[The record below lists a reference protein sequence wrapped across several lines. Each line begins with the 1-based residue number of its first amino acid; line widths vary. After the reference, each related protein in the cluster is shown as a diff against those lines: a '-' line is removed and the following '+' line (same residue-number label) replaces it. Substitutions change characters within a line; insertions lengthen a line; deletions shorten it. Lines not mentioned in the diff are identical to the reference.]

1 MQIDNHASQQSQPM
15 PTLLLFPASLRR
27 HSHQRRLIDYLAS
40 LLEGRCRIDILNAG
54 DVTLPLFNQD
64 MEGIPAVSQAVRTL
78 HDRFARADG
87 IIVASPEYNGHVS
100 PYLKNTVDWV
110 SRLAHID
117 PYFAGQNPFRDKPLL
132 LSSASTGW
140 TGGVL
145 GLQAARS
152 IFAYL
157 GSLVVPAQ
165 ICLSHAEQ
173 ALVEDRYEFDPF
185 FADHIARTVE
195 HFVSLVLRNRVS
207 TGPENCAMTNPQKGV
222 IPEPAPW

>member
-1 MQIDNHASQQSQPM
+1 MHIDNHAPPQSQPTS
-15 PTLLLFPASLRR
+15 TLLLFPASLRQ

-40 LLEGRCRIDILNAG
+40 LLEGRCQV
-54 DVTLPLFNQD
+54 DVLCSREVKLPLFNQD
-64 MEGIPAVSQAVRTL
+64 LEHVPEVSQAVRTL
-78 HDRFARADG
+78 HQRFARADG

-117 PYFAGQNPFRDKPLL
+117 PHFASQNPFHNKPLL
-132 LSSASTGW
+132 LTSASTGW

-157 GSLVVPAQ
+157 GSLVVAAQ
-165 ICLSHAEQ
+165 ICLPHAEE
-173 ALVEDRYEFDPF
+173 ALVLDHYEFDPF
-185 FADHIARTVE
+185 FADHIAHTLD
-195 HFVSLVLRNRVS
+195 HFVSLVWRTRI
-207 TGPENCAMTNPQKGV
+207 PEAPTDLVLVNPQEGV
-222 IPEPAPW
+222 TPEPASW

>member
-1 MQIDNHASQQSQPM
+1 MHLNNHTSQQRDPR
-15 PTLLLFPASLRR
+15 PRLLLFPASLRR
-27 HSHQRRLIDYLAS
+27 HSHQRRLIDYLAMQM
-40 LLEGRCRIDILNAG
+40 EGRCQIDILSAG

-64 MEGIPAVSQAVRTL
+64 LECVPEVSYAVQVL

-110 SRLAHID
+110 SRLAHIN
-117 PYFAGQNPFRDKPLL
+117 PHFADHNPFRNKPLL
-132 LSSASTGW
+132 LTSASTGW

-152 IFAYL
+152 IFSYL

-195 HFVSLVLRNRVS
+195 QFIALVLRTRISAGPTGLAMANTNTGVTPETVS
-207 TGPENCAMTNPQKGV
+207 
-222 IPEPAPW
+222 W

>member
-1 MQIDNHASQQSQPM
+1 MHIDNHTPQQSQPL
-15 PTLLLFPASLRR
+15 PTLLLFPASLRH

-40 LLEGRCRIDILNAG
+40 LLEGRCRIDILGAG

-64 MEGIPAVSQAVRTL
+64 MEGIPAVSQEVRTL

-100 PYLKNTVDWV
+100 PYLKNTIDWV

-117 PYFAGQNPFRDKPLL
+117 PHVADPHPFRNKPLL

-157 GSLVVPAQ
+157 GSVVAPAQ
-165 ICLSHAEQ
+165 ICLAHAEQ

-185 FADHIARTVE
+185 FADSIARTVE
-195 HFVSLVLRNRVS
+195 DFVSLVWRNRGS
-207 TGPENCAMTNPQKGV
+207 TGPASLAMTNPQERV